1 MGGNAGNDVL
11 SGGGG
16 RQDTVSYVGSP
27 HPVRVDLAA
36 GLETGEGADSLSSF
50 QNVSGS
56 QLNDRIIGDA
66 EANGL
71 SGNAGR
77 DRIIAGPG
85 ADFLGGGAGSNTLDD
100 GSGVDYCLKGTGA
113 QNCEIKGVPGPLPG
127 GPGLPPIKAS
137 ALGSQSP
144 VPMER
149 SAPVH
154 FGGIRRLRSIPAKE
168 RTAVMRLADRM
179 ESIMSAFNPARATA
193 NGRTASYDYAGQPTC
208 FAAEKP
214 YRTTIAPPKRVEPIG
229 RAPQR
234 AWWQATLYRQTA
246 GKWTRYRTTPW
257 ATGSISG
264 LGITGA
270 PVWQDA
276 KHTGFIRSFT
286 EQVPPGKYVWKGEI
300 YWERTRGMVYRAVEP
315 HIVYAPAV
323 RHAKI
328 CAFAP

>member
-1 MGGNAGNDVL
+1 M
-11 SGGGG
+11 
-16 RQDTVSYVGSP
+16 RQ
-27 HPVRVDLAA
+27 
-36 GLETGEGADSLSSF
+36 
-50 QNVSGS
+50 
-56 QLNDRIIGDA
+56 
-66 EANGL
+66 
-71 SGNAGR
+71 
-77 DRIIAGPG
+77 
-85 ADFLGGGAGSNTLDD
+85 
-100 GSGVDYCLKGTGA
+100 
-113 QNCEIKGVPGPLPG
+113 
-127 GPGLPPIKAS
+127 
-137 ALGSQSP
+137 
-144 VPMER
+144 
-149 SAPVH
+149 
-154 FGGIRRLRSIPAKE
+154 LRSIPANE
-168 RTAVMRLADRM
+168 RTAVTRFADRI

-286 EQVPPGKYVWKGEI
+286 EQVSPGKYVWKGEI